1 MLATRIVSSRLLLP
15 SLGAYLKFMK
25 CFEHHT
31 PKIKTLLDVFDHTI
45 KPSLLYASEIWG
57 MFSADKPNKLKDSYF
72 SKLCNDRA
80 VENLHIK
87 FCRPK
92 YSFRCQS
99 QLNNIAVSEFGISV
113 EYHIIFFTFNKN

>member
-1 MLATRIVSSRLLLP
+1 MVFKQLDLSSEYRT
-15 SLGAYLKFMK
+15 SD
-25 CFEHHT
+25 C
-31 PKIKTLLDVFDHTI
+31 
-45 KPSLLYASEIWG
+45 

-92 YSFRCQS
+92 YSFRCQW
-99 QLNNIAVSEFGISV
+99 QLNNIAVSVFPF
-113 EYHIIFFTFNKN
+113 YHGVVVFIDLWLLRKKNPIPHILIYGL